1 MSYNVVQ
8 TLQSISFFCMKYDSH
23 HQVLLNSFH
32 FALVF
37 TAQVTFG
44 ISWHSLRTVIF
55 NHTTPQTYEPLGMR
69 SRYLSC
75 EKPAWFVPLKSCC
88 FWAICTCTLLW
99 HREHLSA
106 QNASVRNP
114 SSCECTLRNPAQTS
128 RRHSTGPHLS
138 PGNTLSIVCG
148 ERDETPQTSQ

>member
-8 TLQSISFFCMKYDSH
+8 TLPSISFFSMKYYSY
-23 HQVLLNSFH
+23 HQVLLNSSH

-37 TAQVTFG
+37 TAHRTSG
-44 ISWHSLRTVIF
+44 NLWHSSRTVVF
-55 NHTTPQTYEPLGMR
+55 NHTTPSTYEPLGMR
-69 SRYLSC
+69 SRYLPC
-75 EKPAWFVPLKSCC
+75 EKAAWFVPLKSCC

-114 SSCECTLRNPAQTS
+114 SSGECTPINPAQTL

-138 PGNTLSIVCG
+138 PGNTLSIMCG
-148 ERDETPQTSQ
+148 ERDETPKTSP